1 MKAKQKQ
8 DPEPEQEQAPDLVV
22 EQLPGG
28 GFDPN
33 RVRFLVYGESGVGK
47 TRFASTWP
55 DVLFLD
61 IDDGLSSVDV
71 PVDRLRI
78 TEWVHLRMAFEYLSS
93 QEHDYKTV
101 IVDSLNEAQAL
112 ALTNTVE
119 SFPNI
124 RRPYDSLAAQSDY
137 GKMLSDF
144 DNMVRALKSL
154 PIHVVFVAQVTGKEF
169 ETDIIQPQL
178 IGKHTARNVCRM
190 MDIVGYMYRE
200 EQTSVMGFSLSE
212 FTSKDRSGCLPNT
225 IQNPNYSKLAQYW
238 ATKSKPNK
246 RS

>member
-1 MKAKQKQ
+1 MKPKTKPAEVEEPQ
-8 DPEPEQEQAPDLVV
+8 DLII
-22 EQLPGG
+22 EQLTGG
-28 GFDPN
+28 GFNPD

-47 TRFASTWP
+47 TRFSATWP
-55 DVLFLD
+55 NPLFLD
-61 IDDGLSSVDV
+61 IDDGLASVDQ

-78 TEWVHLRMAFEYLSS
+78 TEWPQLRMAFEYLST
-93 QEHDYKTV
+93 QEHDYKTI
-101 IVDSLNEAQAL
+101 IVDSLNEGQAL
-112 ALTNTVE
+112 ALADTVS

-178 IGKHTARNVCRM
+178 IGKHTARNICRM
-190 MDIVGYMYRE
+190 VDIVGYMYRE
-200 EQTSVMGFSLSE
+200 DQDPVMAFSLSE
-212 FTSKDRSGCLPNT
+212 FTSKDRSGCLPT
-225 IQNPNYSKLAQYW
+225 SIQNPSYSKLAQYW
-238 ATKSKPNK
+238 AAKTKLK
-246 RS
+246 RSK

>member
-1 MKAKQKQ
+1 MKAKQQ
-8 DPEPEQEQAPDLVV
+8 QPEAEQEDLVI
-22 EQLPGG
+22 EQLEGG
-28 GFDPN
+28 GFNPD
-33 RVRFLVYGESGVGK
+33 RVRFLIYGESGVGK

-55 DVLFLD
+55 NVLFLD
-61 IDDGLSSVDV
+61 IDDGLASVDI

-78 TEWVHLRMAFEYLSS
+78 TDWVQLRMAYEFLST
-93 QEHDYKTV
+93 QEHDYKTIV
-101 IVDSLNEAQAL
+101 VDSLNEAQAL
-112 ALTNTVE
+112 ALANTVE

-154 PIHVVFVAQVTGKEF
+154 PIHIVFVAQVTGKEF
-169 ETDIIQPQL
+169 ETDVIQPQL
-178 IGKHTARNVCRM
+178 IGKHTARNITRM

-200 EQTSVMGFSLSE
+200 DQNPIMAFSLSE

-225 IQNPNYSKLAQYW
+225 MQNPTYNKIAQYW
-238 ATKSKPNK
+238 AAKSKAQK
-246 RS
+246 GKAK